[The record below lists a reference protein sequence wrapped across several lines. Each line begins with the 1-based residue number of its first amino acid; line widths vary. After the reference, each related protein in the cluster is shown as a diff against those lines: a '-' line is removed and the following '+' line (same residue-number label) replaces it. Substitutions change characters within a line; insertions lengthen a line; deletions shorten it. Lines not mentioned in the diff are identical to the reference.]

1 VAKVVINIELLIQV
15 LRSHKLKLNL
25 PSNYFYFNTTI
36 SKNLSIFVAQN
47 ITMRVRNDT
56 LLKSIIEEYCVEFI
70 RFFFSN
76 ADEIFDLDKKI
87 LFFDKEFANLFP
99 QHGDEENVMYVD
111 KLIQVWRKD
120 GKKEWILIHIEVQD
134 KPEKNFA
141 ERMFV
146 YYYHIRDKFKH
157 KITAIVIFTGTN
169 KKFAPSFYKEEQ
181 LGTGIK
187 YWFNTYKVFEQE
199 EKTLELSNNPFA
211 VIIQT
216 ILLSL
221 KKRKIEEG
229 KLPDLMIKIAEN
241 LQKKNISEEKI
252 TGLALFLRNYVR
264 LNPENDAIFE
274 KKYLQLTNKN
284 KFPMRIQDQVLEIEK
299 KEARK
304 IGRAEGISQGI
315 SQGVAQ
321 GEEIKAR
328 KVIRN
333 LRLVKKFSIELIA
346 EVVEV
351 SPANV
356 RQILDEMGIE

>member
-1 VAKVVINIELLIQV
+1 
-15 LRSHKLKLNL
+15 
-25 PSNYFYFNTTI
+25 
-36 SKNLSIFVAQN
+36 
-47 ITMRVRNDT
+47 
-56 LLKSIIEEYCVEFI
+56 
-70 RFFFSN
+70 
-76 ADEIFDLDKKI
+76 
-87 LFFDKEFANLFP
+87 
-99 QHGDEENVMYVD
+99 
-111 KLIQVWRKD
+111 
-120 GKKEWILIHIEVQD
+120 
-134 KPEKNFA
+134 
-141 ERMFV
+141 
-146 YYYHIRDKFKH
+146 
-157 KITAIVIFTGTN
+157 
-169 KKFAPSFYKEEQ
+169 
-181 LGTGIK
+181 
-187 YWFNTYKVFEQE
+187 
-199 EKTLELSNNPFA
+199 
-211 VIIQT
+211 
-216 ILLSL
+216 
-221 KKRKIEEG
+221 
-229 KLPDLMIKIAEN
+229 MIKIAEN

-304 IGRAEGISQGI
+304 IGRAEGISQG
-315 SQGVAQ
+315 VAQ